1 MRIYNVFISWM
12 REPVIWKW
20 RMTPWSDYWPVRQDP
35 GSHHP
40 LETWNRYAQG
50 CWCPRYLVFRID
62 SCWIYQGS
70 QPELAI
76 SVGSPP
82 RIIQLMINL
91 VSRYSPPGR
100 HTVCD
105 LEVLYFIKE
114 RTKVS
119 YSPPKAKTSIELLS
133 ICFQIFIL
141 RSNLKAKTC

>member
-12 REPVIWKW
+12 RELVIWKW
-20 RMTPWSDYWPVRQDP
+20 RLTPWSDYWPVRQDP

-91 VSRYSPPGR
+91 VSRYSPPGILF
-100 HTVCD
+100 VI
-105 LEVLYFIKE
+105 LK
-114 RTKVS
+114 S
-119 YSPPKAKTSIELLS
+119 YILS
-133 ICFQIFIL
+133 KSVQKSHIVHRRQKQALNFYLFVFKY
-141 RSNLKAKTC
+141 SY